1 MASTKPVKR
10 GRGQPT
16 KLTPE
21 RLEKILE
28 SLREGNYRDTAA
40 EGAGI
45 SYDSFRNWEKRGAIE
60 KKGKYFVFF
69 ESIKKAE
76 AEGEQLHIRRINKA
90 GEEGAWQ
97 ADAWM
102 LERKDPK
109 KWGRKDATK
118 LELSGEVKTINAE
131 QFQQLQEAIV
141 KSLDP
146 NARAKLSEKLLRMA
160 AEAEL
165 N

>member
-1 MASTKPVKR
+1 MKPAKR
-10 GRGQPT
+10 GRPT
-16 KLTPE
+16 KFTHD
-21 RLEKILE
+21 RIKTILDA
-28 SLREGNYRDTAA
+28 LREGNYRDTAA

-45 SYDSFRNWEKRGAIE
+45 TYNTFREWE
-60 KKGKYFVFF
+60 KKGEVEEKGKFHDFNVA
-69 ESIKKAE
+69 IKRAE
-76 AEGEQLHIRRINKA
+76 AEGEQLHIRRINQA

-118 LELSGEVKTINAE
+118 LELSGEVKTINTE
-131 QFQQLQEAIV
+131 QFQQLQDAIV

-146 NARAKLSEKLLRMA
+146 TARAKLSERLLKMA
-160 AEAEL
+160 GAEL

>member
-1 MASTKPVKR
+1 MERRMKR
-10 GRGQPT
+10 GRPS

-45 SYDSFRNWEKRGAIE
+45 AYNTFREWE
-60 KKGKYFVFF
+60 KKGGVEEKG
-69 ESIKKAE
+69 KRAE

-146 NARAKLSEKLLRMA
+146 TARAKLSERLLKMA
-160 AEAEL
+160 ETAEADL

>member
-1 MASTKPVKR
+1 MKR
-10 GRGQPT
+10 GRPS

-45 SYDSFRNWEKRGAIE
+45 AYNTFREWE
-60 KKGKYFVFF
+60 KKGGVEEKGKFHDFY
-69 ESIKKAE
+69 ESVKRAE

-146 NARAKLSEKLLRMA
+146 TARAKLSERLLKMA
-160 AEAEL
+160 ETAEADL